1 MVKVRIAVLQLNP
14 RIGSVAANIEKANR
28 ILSVCGYNINK
39 KNAKIQ
45 QPPAR
50 GLDIL
55 VLPELAFTGYNFKSP
70 AEIKPYLEPTASGIS
85 TQWAQMV
92 SKSIGCHVLVGYP
105 ERFTPNSDDM
115 NENTSNDD
123 NYITYNS
130 AVMVSP
136 TGSVLF
142 NYRKSFLY
150 DTDLVWGCS
159 ESPDMVDGPSSKKV
173 FPLTGEIQVPNRS
186 PVKKKEDPDYIPLK
200 VQVGICMDLNPDKFK
215 TSFTDY
221 EFANAA
227 LRNQASIILCP
238 MAWLH
243 EKSPDTNVKKE
254 DYETES
260 EYKEAIEKA
269 IQDWRQTVE
278 EDPKAPNWSN
288 VNYWIQRMEPMF
300 TQQSDYVNKKRV
312 LYATCNR
319 TGIEDTTAYAGSSSI
334 YSFTGITSDNAPFS
348 KKVNYYG
355 SLGQNQEAMMAYEI
369 DVDP

>member
-14 RIGSVAANIEKANR
+14 RIGCVAANIEKANR
-28 ILSVCGYNINK
+28 ILSLHGYHVNK
-39 KNAKIQ
+39 QNAKVQ
-45 QPPAR
+45 KPPSR
-50 GLDIL
+50 DLDIL

-85 TQWAQMV
+85 TQWAQTI

-105 ERFTPNSDDM
+105 ERFTPSLNPTNKS
-115 NENTSNDD
+115 TPNDD
-123 NYITYNS
+123 SCITYNS

-150 DTDLVWGCS
+150 DTDIVWGCS

-186 PVKKKEDPDYIPLK
+186 LVKNKGDPDHIPLK
-200 VQVGICMDLNPDKFK
+200 VQVGICMDLNPDRFK
-215 TSFTDY
+215 TPFTDY

-227 LRNQASIILCP
+227 LRNQASVILCP

-243 EKSPDTNVKKE
+243 GDSPDIKVKRE
-254 DYETES
+254 AYDSES
-260 EYKEAIEKA
+260 EYQEAIEKA
-269 IQDWRQTVE
+269 IQEWKKTVE
-278 EDPKAPNWSN
+278 EDPKSPNWSN

-300 TQQSDYVNKKRV
+300 TEQSECVNKKRV
-312 LYATCNR
+312 LFATCNR
-319 TGIEDTTAYAGSSSI
+319 IGIEDATAYAGSSSI
-334 YSFTGITSDNAPFS
+334 YSFTGITSDNAPLS
-348 KKVNYYG
+348 KKINYYG
-355 SLGQNQEAMMAYEI
+355 SLGQYEEGMMAYEVE
-369 DVDP
+369 VDP